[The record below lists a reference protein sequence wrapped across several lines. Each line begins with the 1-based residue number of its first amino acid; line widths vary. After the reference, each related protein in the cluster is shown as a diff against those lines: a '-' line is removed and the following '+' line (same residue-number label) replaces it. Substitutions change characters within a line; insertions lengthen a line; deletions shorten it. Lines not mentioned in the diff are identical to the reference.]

1 MVFTIT
7 RFVPGGPVEKMI
19 LQAKTAGTEEGS
31 KGESADGSDSELTEE
46 QIADLKK
53 KYGLDQSYLDWL
65 KAFFQGDLGRS
76 NRYNE
81 PVWGIIVSKI
91 PISLFFGLFS
101 MFLIYAICIPL
112 GVLKALKH
120 NSFFDN
126 STSLIVFFGYAIP
139 GYALGAVLLV
149 FFAGKWE
156 LFPLGNLVSQG
167 FAEMSTFEKVKDLLW
182 HAVLP
187 LCCYLVGAFAFMTTM
202 VKNSLMENMAA
213 DYVRTALSKGVEY
226 KSSIF
231 KHALDNSLIP
241 IATTFGGNLTV
252 MIGGSFLIEK
262 VFNID
267 GMGLLGLN
275 SIQDRDYPVVMGIL
289 VISSLCQLFGNII
302 SDFCV
307 AMVDPRVKF
316 D

>member
-7 RFVPGGPVEKMI
+7 KFVPGGPVERAKM
-19 LQAKTAGTEEGS
+19 LAKAAGENGNKS
-31 KGESADGSDSELTEE
+31 SSSDGSDEQLSEE
-46 QIADLKK
+46 QIDDLKK
-53 KYGLDQSYLDWL
+53 KSGEDKTYLQWL
-65 KAFFQGDLGRS
+65 GAFMKGDLGRS
-76 NRYNE
+76 TRYNE
-81 PVWGIIVSKI
+81 PVGGIIASKV

-101 MFLIYAICIPL
+101 MFLIYSICIPL
-112 GVLKALKH
+112 GVIKALKH

-126 STSLIVFFGYAIP
+126 SSSLIVFFGYAVP
-139 GYALGAVLLV
+139 GYALGAILV
-149 FFAGKWE
+149 VYCAGKWE

-167 FAEMSTFEKVKDLLW
+167 FAEMSVWGKVKDLLW

-202 VKNSLMENMAA
+202 VQNSLMENMAA
-213 DYVRTALSKGVEY
+213 DYVRTALSKGVKY
-226 KSSIF
+226 KTSIF

-267 GMGLLGLN
+267 GMGLLGLS
-275 SIQDRDYPVVMGIL
+275 SIQERDYPVVMGIL